1 MPKKYRHPCSSRR
14 SVTTKN
20 LLTSR
25 TRQLH
30 GYTQQPATDTY
41 QSIKMKMS
49 DLAKLAGVSKSTVS
63 RALANSP
70 RVTSETRERIQKLA
84 EKHNYRLDTR
94 ARNFRLQ
101 KVLTIGVLLPS
112 NGRADWLA
120 TDPFVLEML
129 GAVADALEARGGHEL
144 LLAKHTN
151 NDPTWIEEFVLN
163 RSVDGI
169 IVIGQSLYHQQLNRA
184 AESYPAM
191 VVWGA
196 ELPDQKYTTV
206 GSDNYRGGR
215 LATEHLLSQGRKN
228 FAFLGDIRYPET
240 RQRYQG
246 YRDALK
252 DAGLA
257 YRSELTTD
265 SEHAS
270 DIALESISTL
280 LRSESRFDALI
291 ASTDMLAISAIKAI
305 TDHGL
310 NVPNDISVVGY
321 DNITLADYSSP
332 TLSSI
337 TQDRL
342 AAGTLLV
349 EKLFN
354 LIESGTAENTQIS
367 TELVIRNSS
376 RNQFV

>member
-1 MPKKYRHPCSSRR
+1 
-14 SVTTKN
+14 
-20 LLTSR
+20 
-25 TRQLH
+25 
-30 GYTQQPATDTY
+30 
-41 QSIKMKMS
+41 MKMS

-63 RALANSP
+63 RALADSP
-70 RVTSETRERIQKLA
+70 RVTKETRKRIQKLA
-84 EKHNYRLDTR
+84 KEHNYRLDLR

-129 GAVADALEARGGHEL
+129 GSVADALEAHGGHEL

-151 NDPTWIEEFVLN
+151 NDPSWIEEFART

-169 IVIGQSLYHQQLNRA
+169 IVIGQSLYHEQLNRA
-184 AESYPAM
+184 AELQPAM

-196 ELPDQKYTTV
+196 ELPDQKYISV
-206 GSDNYRGGR
+206 GSNNYLGGR
-215 LATEHLLSQGRKN
+215 LATEHLLRLGRKS

-240 RQRYQG
+240 RLRYQG

-252 DAGLA
+252 EAGLA

-270 DIALESISTL
+270 DSALESISAL
-280 LRSESRFDALI
+280 LRSESRFDALF

-305 TDHGL
+305 NDYGL
-310 NVPNDISVVGY
+310 QVPNDISVVGY

-337 TQDRL
+337 TQDRQT
-342 AAGTLLV
+342 AGTLLV
-349 EKLFN
+349 DKLFD
-354 LIESGTAENTQIS
+354 LINTGTAENVQIS
-367 TELVIRNSS
+367 TELVIRDSS
-376 RNQFV
+376 RFD